1 MKIKTLS
8 IGSQRV
14 RVAVWPGARD
24 ATPLLVMNGIGCNIE
39 VLRPFIEQLEGRE
52 CIAFDAPGVGGS
64 STSPLPYRMSGLASL
79 VDRLVSKMGY
89 EQVDVLGVSWG
100 GALAQQFAYSFP
112 SRCRRLILAGTNMGV
127 FAVPGNLEA
136 LLKLTYAGR
145 HRDRSFL
152 AQNAGTIFGGI
163 FRDNPDYAL
172 VHMGEIMPPRTVGY
186 IWQLL
191 SIWGWTSAHWLF
203 RLRQPTLLMAGSD
216 DPLVPAINARIM
228 RSLIPNSRLAV
239 LDCGHLFLM
248 TQAELAV
255 PIVERFLA
263 GELNQ
268 DIDVPPSSR
277 EWVPGYRPRL
287 RLVRTQGGQ

>member
-1 MKIKTLS
+1 MMNV
-8 IGSQRV
+8 GSQRL
-14 RVAVWPGARD
+14 RVAVWPGEEGT
-24 ATPLLVMNGIGCNIE
+24 TPLLLMNGIGGSIE
-39 VLRPFIEQLEGRE
+39 LLRPFAEQMDGTEV
-52 CIAFDAPGVGGS
+52 IAFDVPGSGGS
-64 STSPLPYRMSGLASL
+64 STSVLPQRMSGLA
-79 VDRLVSKMGY
+79 RLAARMLAQLGY

-152 AQNAGTIFGGI
+152 AQNAGTIYGGI

-268 DIDVPPSSR
+268 DVDVPPSAR

-287 RLVRTQGGQ
+287 RLVRTQGGPMSS